1 MLPRCPPFVP
11 RVPTCALLLLVQVR
25 VLGKEVKD
33 LEQRNADLKT
43 KLAAAEAF
51 AMVRGSRRTRTGQ
64 M

>member
-1 MLPRCPPFVP
+1 
-11 RVPTCALLLLVQVR
+11 VPTCALILLVQVR

-51 AMVRGSRRTRTGQ
+51 AMVRGSRRARTGQ